1 MARTYPAG
9 VSSWVDLETP
19 DASEIAPFYAAVLGW
34 TLTDAMPAAFQE
46 LVNGTKS
53 PDQVL
58 DTLHKN
64 YDDGVAQLDLD
75 DD

>member
-1 MARTYPAG
+1 
-9 VSSWVDLETP
+9 
-19 DASEIAPFYAAVLGW
+19 
-34 TLTDAMPAAFQE
+34 MPAAFQE